1 MIEILEKRQ
10 QAAGTRRPP
19 VETSTH
25 GLAAPDPTAAT
36 QAIPQRLIT
45 KALTIRRVEERLLA
59 LFAEGQLSGTVHTC
73 IGQEWIAVAVAE
85 YLQRG
90 DFIFSNHRGH
100 GHYLAWTDDIDGLIA
115 ELMGRVTGVC
125 GGRGGSQHLCK
136 DGFFSNG
143 IQGGIVPVSSG
154 LAMAQQLKEANGIT
168 VVFIGDGTLGQ
179 GVVYESFNL
188 AAKWSL
194 PLLIV
199 IEDNGIAQSTSSKE
213 TMAGTVKDR
222 ARAFGLDMAQAD
234 TWNVPHLL
242 ETTEAAVR
250 NVRQHRR
257 PMVLHVKTDRLK
269 AHSKGDDDRDQEQ
282 IAAYVRRDVLGQIL
296 SQNDPR
302 IIKTLDAIDSR
313 IQRAVTRASE
323 AIPTSIQDND
333 PAIQS
338 NETQTPR
345 WQPVQFESR
354 KVVEAIRDA
363 FADILARDE
372 RAILLGEDLR
382 DPYGGAFK
390 VTSGLSRRFDSRVR
404 NTPISEAALVGLG
417 NGLAVAGYHPIV
429 EIMFNDFLML
439 AADQFINHAAKFAW
453 MFNEQVRVPLVIRT
467 PAGGYRGY
475 GPTHSQCLEKHLLGL
490 PGTRVLA
497 LHHRY
502 CPGQLYRD
510 LLTGLDRPTLVIENK
525 TLYGRQTDP
534 VAPPGFTLSATTAL
548 FPTVRLATEFAQ
560 QITIVAY
567 GGMAPLAEAA
577 AKTLWEKDELAC
589 DLLLPTQLY
598 PLDIAPMVESVRR
611 TGRLLV
617 VEEGQG
623 FAGFGGELIAA
634 LACNPRTKAFKAD
647 RLCAAE
653 HPIPAAKPAEAQTL
667 PDTEKIVQM
676 AKRLVIDRPPG

>member
-1 MIEILEKRQ
+1 MIEILEKRR

-19 VETSTH
+19 AE
-25 GLAAPDPTAAT
+25 PAT
-36 QAIPQRLIT
+36 NDRGVPELGSDIEALPQRLIT
-45 KALTIRRVEERLLA
+45 KALTIRRVEERLLI

-85 YLQRG
+85 CLQRG
-90 DFIFSNHRGH
+90 DYIFSNHRGH
-100 GHYLAWTDDIDGLIA
+100 GHYLAWSDDLDGFFA

-143 IQGGIVPVSSG
+143 IQGGIVPVSAG
-154 LAMAQQLKEANGIT
+154 LAMAQKLEAEDGIA

-179 GVVYESFNL
+179 GVVYETMNL

-194 PLLIV
+194 PLVIV
-199 IEDNGIAQSTSSKE
+199 VEDNGIAQSTASTE
-213 TMAGTVKDR
+213 TLAGSIKNR
-222 ARAFGLDMAQAD
+222 ARAFGIDYSQAD
-234 TWNVPHLL
+234 TWDVPHLL
-242 ETTEAAVR
+242 ETADTVMR
-250 NVRQHRR
+250 NVREDRR

-282 IAAYVRRDVLGQIL
+282 IAAFVRRDVLGRIL
-296 SQNDPR
+296 AKNDPQTT
-302 IIKTLDAIDSR
+302 KTLDAIDGR
-313 IQRAVTRASE
+313 IQRAVFRASE
-323 AIPTSIQDND
+323 AASTTVEQSAPQTQY
-333 PAIQS
+333 IQS
-338 NETQTPR
+338 PE
-345 WQPVQFESR
+345 WQPVQFASR
-354 KVVEAIRDA
+354 KVVEAIRGA
-363 FADILARDE
+363 LAEILDRDE
-372 RAILLGEDLR
+372 RAILLGEDLC

-390 VTSGLSRRFDSRVR
+390 VTSGLSRRFGDRVY

-417 NGLAVAGYHPIV
+417 NGLALAGYHPIV

-497 LHHRY
+497 LHHRW
-502 CPGQLYRD
+502 CPGRLYHD
-510 LLTGLDRPTLVIENK
+510 LLADIDRPTLVIENK
-525 TLYGRQTDP
+525 TLYGRQVDSVSP
-534 VAPPGFTLSATTAL
+534 QGYSLSATTAM
-548 FPTVRLATEFAQ
+548 FPTVRFAPEADHQ
-560 QITIVAY
+560 LTIVAY
-567 GGMAPLAEAA
+567 GGMASLVEAA
-577 AKTLWEKDELAC
+577 AKVLWETEELAC
-589 DLLLPTQLY
+589 DVLMPTQLY
-598 PLDIAPMVESVRR
+598 PLDYAPMIESVRR

-623 FAGFGGELIAA
+623 FAGFGSELIAA
-634 LACNPRTKAFKAD
+634 LTCDPRTGTFQAN

-653 HPIPAAKPAEAQTL
+653 HPIPAAKTAEGQAL
-667 PDTEKIVQM
+667 PDNDQIVQA
-676 AKRLVIDRPPG
+676 AKRLVLGRISG